1 MLATRMRMAAAGV
14 TGTPAAGWWVVA
26 GKTCV
31 AAYQPIGAA
40 SLAASYT
47 NLANPGTYD
56 AAPGVAPTFDAVNG
70 WAFNTTQYLETGIA
84 SDEEPMTVLAR
95 VVVPGVALLPAI
107 VSSTA
112 TYGATLRL
120 TNGTRYLDFQEDAY
134 SQVAQSS
141 TVISTSESRVLGFS
155 FAANKSWSLWID
167 GADDKSGTYSRL
179 FSGGGTFRVGRA
191 SNSWN
196 SSIQAIAIYSDTLSG
211 AEVAILSA
219 AMAALT

>member
-56 AAPGVAPTFDAVNG
+56 AAPGVAPTWASGTGWTFNAALVQRLLTGIVPADGWTAICKFSDATANG
-70 WAFNTTQYLETGIA
+70 NAIFGSYTGNTTRFIIQIGATNITYQQGFYTTVTPTLTAG
-84 SDEEPMTVLAR
+84 VLAISGQR
-95 VVVPGVALLPAI
+95 GYRNGTAEGSAI
-107 VSSTA
+107 SAWSGTA
-112 TYGATLRL
+112 TSQIAIGGYAT
-120 TNGTRYLDFQEDAY
+120 
-134 SQVAQSS
+134 
-141 TVISTSESRVLGFS
+141 
-155 FAANKSWSLWID
+155 
-167 GADDKSGTYSRL
+167 SGTNVVANL
-179 FSGGGTFRVGRA
+179 TGK
-191 SNSWN
+191 
-196 SSIQAIAIYSDTLSG
+196 IQAVAIYSDTLSG
-211 AEVAILSA
+211 AEVATLSA